1 MIQASKVQLLMQ
13 ARAPLG
19 AIGDIVDDAVAGDVD
34 PFAALAVVTAQ
45 IAFGESP
52 LGHGVTTIVAR
63 MSL

>member
-1 MIQASKVQLLMQ
+1 
-13 ARAPLG
+13 
-19 AIGDIVDDAVAGDVD
+19 VAGDVD